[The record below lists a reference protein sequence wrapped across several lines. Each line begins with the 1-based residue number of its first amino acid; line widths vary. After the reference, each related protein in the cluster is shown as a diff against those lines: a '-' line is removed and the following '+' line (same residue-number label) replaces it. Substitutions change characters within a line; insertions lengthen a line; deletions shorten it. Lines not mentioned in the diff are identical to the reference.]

1 MQKKDFKIDFIN
13 GINNCLLFNKLDY
26 LNDDIYEKLWSYFL
40 LLNSVN
46 NLKNLISK
54 NMTFDD
60 ILDLF
65 CDAIVGSVYLKLS
78 LGAVN
83 IYDVGSGGGFPGIVT
98 SLICENNKIF
108 LIDSS
113 RKKCSFLRQLKAHLK
128 INNIEI
134 INDRVEN
141 ISPKE
146 FVITKA
152 ALSPKNIHMLKNIIG
167 KKTRIVFFMGQ
178 NQEEGI
184 TSAMNAL
191 ENFCITKTYY
201 SVPSLKKRGLLSFVS
216 RETFDKD
223 L

>member
-13 GINNCLLFNKLDY
+13 GINNCLLFNEISY
-26 LNDDIYEKLWSYFL
+26 LSDCVYDKLWSYFL
-40 LLNSVN
+40 LISNVN
-46 NLKNLISK
+46 NLKNLVSK

-65 CDAIVGSVYLKLS
+65 CDAIIGSFYLRSS
-78 LGAVN
+78 LDVVD
-83 IYDVGSGGGFPGIVT
+83 IYDVGSGAGFPGIVT

-113 RKKCSFLRQLKAHLK
+113 RRKCSFLRQLRAHLK

-146 FVITKA
+146 FIITKA

-167 KKTRIVFFMGQ
+167 KKTRVVFFMGQ
-178 NQEEGI
+178 NQEEEI
-184 TSAMNAL
+184 ISAMNAL
-191 ENFCITKTYY
+191 GNFFITKTYY

-216 RETFDKD
+216 RETFEKN